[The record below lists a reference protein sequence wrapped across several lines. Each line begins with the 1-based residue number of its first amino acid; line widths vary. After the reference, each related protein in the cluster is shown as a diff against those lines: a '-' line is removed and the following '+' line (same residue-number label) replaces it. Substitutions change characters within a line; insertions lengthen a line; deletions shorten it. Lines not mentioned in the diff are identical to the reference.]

1 MLIDKIAYVRNRKRG
16 ELEAE
21 IEAEGDLKIDSKVGQ
36 AVVGYVEMELDQE
49 GLVRPED
56 QTKETLT
63 TLNSLESMIERRREE
78 TKGNTDG

>member
-1 MLIDKIAYVRNRKRG
+1 MLIDKIAYVRNRKRD

-56 QTKETLT
+56 QTNETLT
-63 TLNSLESMIERRREE
+63 TLNSLEAMIERRREE
-78 TKGNTDG
+78 TKGDTDG